1 MTAPPQP
8 FRLIVRQK
16 LTLGVNRYYVFR
28 SDESGAELDLLAF
41 AQQKR
46 LAFKEEVTFYAEEE
60 RTTPVF
66 AFKARKRLDLAAGY
80 DVTAP
85 DGTAIGEFKKDFKKS
100 LLRSTWHLTQAGA
113 QPALGQE
120 RNPTIAIL
128 RRLWSLIPLIGEIPI
143 PFVFHFDFTTPDG
156 TVILSSTKNW
166 GLRDVYQIE
175 APAPADQPQLDWRLA
190 AAMSVALDA
199 LQSR

>member
-1 MTAPPQP
+1 MTAPQP
-8 FRLIVRQK
+8 NRLLVRQK

-28 SDESGAELDLLAF
+28 SDESGAELELLAF

-46 LAFKEEVTFYAEEE
+46 LAFKEEVTFFAEEE

-66 AFKARKRLDLAAGY
+66 SFKARKRMDLAAGY

-100 LLRSTWHLTQAGA
+100 LLRSTWHLTPPGG

-120 RNPTIAIL
+120 RNAAIAIL
-128 RRLWSLIPLIGEIPI
+128 RRIWDFIPLIGGIPI
-143 PFVFHFDFTTPDG
+143 PFVFHFDFTAPDG
-156 TVILSSTKNW
+156 SVILSSTKNW
-166 GLRDVYQIE
+166 GLRDVYQVEI
-175 APAPADQPQLDWRLA
+175 PAPEGQAPLDWRLA
-190 AAMSVALDA
+190 AAMAVGLDA